1 MRIED
6 TDRNR
11 EVDGSTEDIIKM
23 MRWAGL
29 DWAEGPGSNH
39 GENEGPHGPYYQ
51 SQRLDIYDKYAKQL
65 LEVSKNYFTY

>member
-39 GENEGPHGPYYQ
+39 GDSEGPHGPYYQ
-51 SQRLDIYDKYAKQL
+51 S
-65 LEVSKNYFTY
+65 